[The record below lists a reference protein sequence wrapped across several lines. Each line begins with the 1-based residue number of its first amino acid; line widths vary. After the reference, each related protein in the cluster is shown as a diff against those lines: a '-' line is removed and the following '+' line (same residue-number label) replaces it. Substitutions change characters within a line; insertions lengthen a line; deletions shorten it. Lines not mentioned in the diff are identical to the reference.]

1 MRALLRAVFARALRI
16 FFRRIEVEGAAR
28 VPAAGPVIF
37 VVNHPNALVDPVL
50 LLCYSPRPVSF
61 LAKAPLFRMPVVG
74 SLVRLFRSIPVH
86 RAQDGADNLVHNRE
100 TFESAARLLAAGGT
114 LALFPE
120 GISHDAPR
128 LAPLKSGAA
137 RIAIGTASSTGAPIS
152 VVPAGLYYTWKNK
165 FRSSALLAFGEP
177 LAVEPAEGDIAGEP
191 DRDRVHALTE
201 RISRALET
209 LTLQADA
216 LETMDLIRRAERI
229 LGTERARSNLAE
241 ELSRRQRFAAAYR
254 TLSEGDPA
262 RLAAVRERIRRFETR
277 RRQARLSLEDL
288 TAEALGARGVA
299 KLLAENLA
307 SLALLPFAAAGV
319 LLHYPAY
326 RLSGMLARRLVESG
340 EDVLA
345 TVKVASSMLLFPL
358 TWTLCGAAAWRFAG
372 PAAAAGALVVVPFCG
387 WAALRASE
395 SLETLAGRAR
405 ALTFGVFHRPALRRL
420 MAERAALQ
428 REMRE
433 MREIVESLGSGVRR

>member
-1 MRALLRAVFARALRI
+1 ML
-16 FFRRIEVEGAAR
+16 
-28 VPAAGPVIF
+28 F

-50 LLCYSPRPVSF
+50 LLCFSPRPVSF
-61 LAKAPLFRMPVVG
+61 LAKAPLFRMPVIG
-74 SLVRLFRSIPVH
+74 PLVRLFRSIPVH
-86 RAQDGADNLVHNRE
+86 RPQDGAAPLTGNRE
-100 TFESAARLLAAGGT
+100 TFESAARLLARGGT

-137 RIAIGTASSTGAPIS
+137 RIALGTATSTGATLL
-152 VVPAGLYYTWKNK
+152 VVPAGLYYTWKQR
-165 FRSSALLAFGEP
+165 FRSSALLAFGPP
-177 LAVEPAEGDIAGEP
+177 LEVQPAEGGDEEP
-191 DRDRVHALTE
+191 DRSDVQALTD
-201 RISRALET
+201 RISDALSA

-216 LETMDLIRRAERI
+216 RETMELVRKAERI
-229 LGTERARSNLAE
+229 LNTGARKPKLAE

-254 TLSEGDPA
+254 SLSERDPA
-262 RLAAVRERIRRFETR
+262 RLRALEEGIPRFEAR
-277 RRQARLSLEDL
+277 RRVAGLSLENL
-288 TAEALGARGVA
+288 SPEALAPRGIATLPGA
-299 KLLAENLA
+299 NFA
-307 SLALLPFAAAGV
+307 SLVLLPLAAAGA

-345 TVKVASSMLLFPL
+345 TAKVASSMLLFPL
-358 TWTLCGAAAWRFAG
+358 TWALCAAAAWRFAG

-405 ALTFGVFHRPALRRL
+405 ALAYGVFRRTALRRL
-420 MAERAALQ
+420 MAKRAALQ

-433 MREIVESLGSGVRR
+433 IAESLGSGVRD